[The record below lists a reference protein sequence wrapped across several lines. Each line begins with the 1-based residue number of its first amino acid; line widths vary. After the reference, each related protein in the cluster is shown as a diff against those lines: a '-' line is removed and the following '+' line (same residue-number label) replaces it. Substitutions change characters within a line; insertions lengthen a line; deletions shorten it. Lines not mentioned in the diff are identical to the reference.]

1 MQHHSGTVTE
11 HSASALRDENAA
23 ASGLAVRELAVLD
36 ASADRQHAGFQGSGD
51 QAVLDQAAEGDLSLA
66 ALIDMTA
73 QWQREGGSD
82 SGNRVD
88 TLYRT
93 WLAFNGQHPLAYA
106 ARFNYAVL
114 LAQRGALR
122 QARDMLLAALAQ
134 KPDFS
139 PACINLGS
147 VLERADDRLGAV
159 AAWQRITLRLN
170 QIDGDSVGFKTS
182 ALNQIGRVFETARV
196 EAPAEAAMVASLDI
210 DPSQREVIQ
219 HMVALRQS
227 QCEWPVLQ
235 ARPRLSEAAQLEAIS
250 PLSLAAQL
258 DDPVL
263 QLANAHRYYVQD
275 GLIAGMR
282 TVGQWPPPADAS
294 PRRLRIGYVSSDL
307 REHAVGYLMARMFT
321 LHDRGRVEVFAYY
334 CGPAREDALKA
345 RFRAAADQWCDI
357 SALTDRE
364 AAARIVRDG
373 IDILV
378 DVNGYTKDARVR
390 LFGLRPAPI
399 IVNWLG
405 YPGTLGSPHHHY
417 IVADGN
423 IIPPEDEI
431 FYAEQVRRLPCYQP
445 NDGARPVASVGQTRA
460 QAGLPETGFVFCGFN
475 GPHKITPDMFA
486 LWMEILR
493 DTPGSVLWLLCDSEE
508 TRARLHGAAEAACIA
523 ASRLIFA
530 GRMGNA
536 DHLARYRLADLFLDT
551 APYGAHTT
559 ASDALWMGV
568 PVLTR
573 AGNCFAARVCASL
586 VREAGIPEMVCRDWA
601 EYRTLAIRLAQSP
614 ATLAATR
621 ARLAAARDGCAA
633 FDTNLLVRSLED
645 LFDGMWRD
653 YCAGAL
659 PQPMLAHL
667 PLYHRLGNDPARP
680 ALPDRA
686 TLLDWYRSAL
696 EYRNGVQML
705 PADTLLW
712 PGPAALPR
720 AA

>member
-1 MQHHSGTVTE
+1 MQHHSGAVTE
-11 HSASALRDENAA
+11 HSVSPLHDAALRE
-23 ASGLAVRELAVLD
+23 S
-36 ASADRQHAGFQGSGD
+36 
-51 QAVLDQAAEGDLSLA
+51 AVLDQAAEGDLSLA
-66 ALIDMTA
+66 ALIDVA
-73 QWQREGGSD
+73 AEWLAEGGHD
-82 SGNRVD
+82 RVD

-93 WLAFNGQHPLAYA
+93 WLAYNSHHPLAYA

-122 QARDMLLAALAQ
+122 QARDMLLAALTQ

-159 AAWQRITLRLN
+159 AAWQRITQRLT
-170 QIDGDSVGFKTS
+170 QIDGESVGFKTT

-196 EAPAEAAMVASLDI
+196 EAPAEAAMAASLDI

-219 HMVALRQS
+219 HMVALRQA
-227 QCEWPVLQ
+227 QCVWPVLQ
-235 ARPRLSEAAQLEAIS
+235 DRPRLSAAAQLEAIS

-263 QLANAHRYYVQD
+263 QLANAYRYYLQD
-275 GLIAGMR
+275 GQLAGIG
-282 TVGQWPPPADAS
+282 TVGQWPTPAQATAR
-294 PRRLRIGYVSSDL
+294 PLRIGYVSSDL
-307 REHAVGYLMARMFT
+307 REHAVGYLMAGVFA
-321 LHDRGRVEVFAYY
+321 LHDRTRVEVFAYY
-334 CGPAREDALKA
+334 CGPKREDALKD
-345 RFRAAADQWCDI
+345 RFRAETDHWRDI
-357 SALTDRE
+357 SVLSERD
-364 AAARIVRDG
+364 AAAQIVRDG

-399 IVNWLG
+399 LVNWLG
-405 YPGTLGSPHHHY
+405 FPGTLGSPNHHY
-417 IVADGN
+417 IVADAN
-423 IIPPEDEI
+423 IIPPQDEI
-431 FYAEQVRRLPCYQP
+431 FFAERVKRLPCYQP
-445 NDGARPVASVGQTRA
+445 NDGARPVAKMGQTRA
-460 QAGLPETGFVFCGFN
+460 QAGLPAEGFVFCGFN

-493 DTPGSVLWLLCDSEE
+493 DTPGSVLWLLCDAEE
-508 TRARLHGAAEAACIA
+508 TRGRLQAQAEAAGIA

-536 DHLARYRLADLFLDT
+536 EHLARYRLADLFLDT

-586 VREAGIPEMVCRDWA
+586 VRESGIPEMVVRDWSA
-601 EYRTLAIRLAQSP
+601 YRALAVRLAQSP
-614 ATLAATR
+614 AALAAMR
-621 ARLAAARDGCAA
+621 AQLAASRDRCAA
-633 FDTNLLVRSLED
+633 FDTPLLVRSLEG
-645 LFDGMWRD
+645 LYEEMWRE
-653 YCAGAL
+653 YCADAL
-659 PQPMLAHL
+659 PVPRLDHL

-686 TLLDWYRSAL
+686 ALLAWYDAAL
-696 EYRNGVQML
+696 QHRNGVNRL
-705 PADTLLW
+705 AEDGLLW
-712 PGPAALPR
+712 PGPAVPPR
-720 AA
+720 AD